1 MNHAVAFRV
10 RNQPVHRRLNQ
21 MRLFE
26 AALVELRGALDGGCD
41 ARVIQI
47 LKGYG
52 KAFRGTPCCY
62 VAAHHTSTDNM
73 HMLDTVSVPT
83 CTQRLEPVL

>member
-1 MNHAVAFRV
+1 
-10 RNQPVHRRLNQ
+10 
-21 MRLFE
+21 MRLLE

-52 KAFRGTPCCY
+52 KAFRGTPCGY

-73 HMLDTVSVPT
+73 HVLDTVSLPT
-83 CTQRLEPVL
+83 CAQCLEPVLQFEDTHQIGRGRMFEQAGHR